1 MHRAGGKTGRGRQMM
16 QRADHGDMANKS
28 SILRQVPISMVMRAW
43 QFKPRLMPTIAV
55 LILLPVLLAL
65 GFWQLD
71 RAAQKSALYGQ
82 YVQRSN
88 MPSVSLN
95 TALAIGKNPKDLLW
109 RRTTISGVYAS
120 DHQFLLDNQ
129 VLDGRAGY
137 FIFTPFR
144 LDGTGAYVLVNRGW
158 LPANPDR
165 TRIPAL
171 STPSGAMRLDGFI
184 KEPPITG
191 IALSE
196 DMYEDLAQGIMR
208 VQKIDLDAIVRR
220 SGRPLLPVIIRL
232 EPGAASGF
240 VRRWRDPGSGR
251 EKHLGY
257 AFQWFLMG
265 AVLIIVYIALNLK
278 KTPQTHA

>member
-1 MHRAGGKTGRGRQMM
+1 
-16 QRADHGDMANKS
+16 
-28 SILRQVPISMVMRAW
+28 MRAW
-43 QFKPRLMPTIAV
+43 QFKPKLIPTVAV
-55 LILLPVLLAL
+55 LILFPVLLAL

-71 RAAQKSALYGQ
+71 RAAQKTALYGQ
-82 YVQRSN
+82 YLQRSN
-88 MPSVSLN
+88 MQPLGLN
-95 TALAIGKNPKDLLW
+95 TALAGGENPRALLW
-109 RRTTISGVYAS
+109 RRATLSGSYEP

-129 VLDGRAGY
+129 VLGGQAGY

-165 TRIPAL
+165 TRIPSL
-171 STPSGAMRLDGFI
+171 STPSWVVRLDGLI

-191 IALSE
+191 VALS
-196 DMYEDLAQGIMR
+196 DDIYEDLAHGIMR
-208 VQKIDLDAIVRR
+208 VQKIDLDAIARR
-220 SGRPLLPVIIRL
+220 FGKPLLPVIVRL
-232 EPGAASGF
+232 EPTSASGF

-265 AVLIIVYIALNLK
+265 TVLIIIYIALNLK
-278 KTPQTHA
+278 KMPQPHA